1 MRAGSSHRSH
11 SRYAMDTGHVSG
23 GILLD
28 VRFLQAVF
36 CRIKVQHLFRH
47 NGDGSVVHFD
57 VVGLVFRHLVELE
70 PLTLH
75 DGKFPHRIGYC
86 KRFEFFEVAAY
97 GDNPVFL
104 DRVLRASDADTSA
117 LASVVFAVSD
127 DIAAG
132 VVGGGVMLGHVF
144 RPSLVHVGFHLV
156 GIGQR
161 DIAAPTAFPVEKG
174 FVSEVEKLFGIGV
187 DNGGTLYI
195 GAAADTAYD

>member
-1 MRAGSSHRSH
+1 
-11 SRYAMDTGHVSG
+11 MDTGHVSG

-104 DRVLRASDADTSA
+104 DRVLRASDADQA
-117 LASVVFAVSD
+117 
-127 DIAAG
+127 
-132 VVGGGVMLGHVF
+132 
-144 RPSLVHVGFHLV
+144 PSH
-156 GIGQR
+156 
-161 DIAAPTAFPVEKG
+161 P
-174 FVSEVEKLFGIGV
+174 S
-187 DNGGTLYI
+187 
-195 GAAADTAYD
+195 